1 MYHESIPVI
10 IGSGDVASFGP
21 GTGTPSSTAGDFTV
35 PLVQSLEL
43 PGRWQVRLDNV
54 SFPNPNFMKTPPTST
69 ANSIVILLPGTVA
82 GSIVGSGLLPLVY
95 KTGPSTPSNT
105 TAPYIY
111 VHDQSPLPTWFG
123 VTPSIITQLRCQILE
138 IDGTPVPS
146 IDPDALITYSTVS
159 LVFRRVGD

>member
-1 MYHESIPVI
+1 MYHESVPII
-10 IGSGDVASFGP
+10 IGSGDTASFGP
-21 GTGTPSSTAGDFTV
+21 GTGVHSSTAGDFTV
-35 PLVQSLEL
+35 PLVQALEL
-43 PGRWQVRLDNV
+43 PGRWQARLNNV

-105 TAPYIY
+105 TSPYIC
-111 VHDQSPLPTWFG
+111 VHDQSPLPTWFD
-123 VTPSIITQLRCQILE
+123 VVPSIITQLRCQIME

-146 IDPDALITYSTVS
+146 ISPDALITFSTVS

>member
-1 MYHESIPVI
+1 MYHETVPII
-10 IGSGDVASFGP
+10 IGSGDTASFGP
-21 GTGTPSSTAGDFTV
+21 GTGVHSSTAGDFTV
-35 PLVQSLEL
+35 PLVQALEL
-43 PGRWQVRLDNV
+43 PGRWQVRLSNV

-95 KTGPSTPSNT
+95 KTGPSTPSNS

-111 VHDQSPLPTWFG
+111 VHDQSPLPTWYD
-123 VTPSIITQLRCQILE
+123 VLPSIITQLRCQIVE
-138 IDGTPVPS
+138 ITGKPVPAIS
-146 IDPDALITYSTVS
+146 PDALITFSTVS